1 MSHPADQ
8 KSELQ
13 RNPWPAGLALSTPE
27 QLEALPVPTDEG
39 SGSYDRQPTAPIEQA
54 AEPQQRQACRMGDP
68 MGLDFAFS
76 VEGELFAQEEI
87 LSGKRVSGS

>member
-13 RNPWPAGLALSTPE
+13 RNPWPAGLAFPVPVK
-27 QLEALPVPTDEG
+27 LEAFAVPTDKGFGRHEG
-39 SGSYDRQPTAPIEQA
+39 QSAAPIEQA

>member
-1 MSHPADQ
+1 
-8 KSELQ
+8 
-13 RNPWPAGLALSTPE
+13 
-27 QLEALPVPTDEG
+27 
-39 SGSYDRQPTAPIEQA
+39 
-54 AEPQQRQACRMGDP
+54 MGDP